1 MTAYNR
7 RRFLDALGMFS
18 ATTFLAT
25 LAKPAWSRNLEK
37 ALLSAAHRAPE
48 QLADDETFWYSVQ
61 QSFTVNPEIVNLNNG
76 GVSPS
81 PKVVQDEMKKNFD
94 LSEGGPSYYMWRIL
108 DKGREPLR
116 KELARISGCSA
127 EEVAIH
133 RNASEALETVIFG
146 LPLKAGDEVVVSKY
160 DYPNCVN
167 AWKQRELRDGV
178 KLVWVELNM
187 PSEDNEY
194 MAAQY
199 IKAFTAKTKLV
210 HITHVYN
217 WTGQIVPVRMIADA
231 AHKRGIEVLVD
242 GAHSFAHFDYTI
254 PSLGADYFGTSLH
267 KWLAAC
273 IGTGML
279 YIKQDKIANVWP
291 LFAAPDIESNKTNI
305 RKFENLGTRPFF
317 IEQAIGKAIE
327 FHEMIGVA
335 RKQQR
340 LFYLKNY
347 WMDAVKDL
355 LKIKFYTSMKPGF
368 GCAIGVVGFEGETTG
383 NALESFLF
391 GEHKIHVTTINWE
404 NIHGVRI
411 TPNVYTTTKDLDRLI
426 AALKEY
432 ATKA

>member
-1 MTAYNR
+1 MAAYNR
-7 RRFLDALGMFS
+7 RSFLDALGTFS
-18 ATTFLAT
+18 ATAFLAT

-37 ALLSAAHRAPE
+37 ALASASHLPAER
-48 QLADDETFWYSVQ
+48 LADDEQFWFSVQ
-61 QSFTVNPEIVNLNNG
+61 QAFTVNPEVMNLNNG

-81 PKVVQDEMKKNFD
+81 PKVVQDAMKHNFD
-94 LSEGGPSYYMWRIL
+94 VSMGGPSYYMWRIL

-116 KELARISGCSA
+116 KELARISGCSE

-146 LPLKAGDEVVVSKY
+146 LSLKAGDEVVLSRF
-160 DYPNCVN
+160 DYPNCIN
-167 AWKQRELRDGV
+167 AWKQRELRDGIR
-178 KLVWVELNM
+178 LVWVELNL

-199 IKAFTAKTKLV
+199 VKAFTKKTKVV
-210 HITHVYN
+210 HVTHVYN

-231 AHKRGIEVLVD
+231 AHQRGISVLVD
-242 GAHSFAHFDYTI
+242 GAHSFAHFEYAI
-254 PSLGADYFGTSLH
+254 PDLGADYFGTSLH

-279 YIKQDKIANVWP
+279 YVKKEKIATLYP
-291 LFAAPDIESNKTNI
+291 LFAAPDAKTDNI

-327 FHEMIGVA
+327 FHEMIGVQ
-335 RKQQR
+335 RKEER

-347 WMDAVKDL
+347 WMEAVKD
-355 LKIKFYTSMKPGF
+355 IPNVRFYTSMKKGF
-368 GCAIGVVGFEGETTG
+368 GCAIGVVGFEPKPAGSTD
-383 NALESFLF
+383 LEGFLF
-391 GEHKIHVTTINWE
+391 NEYKIHVTTVNWE
-404 NIHGVRI
+404 NVHGVRI

-426 AALKEY
+426 TALREY
-432 ATKA
+432 AKA